1 MWSQCWRRVSV
12 QPSCITTQSLTLQ
25 KKKKKKALS
34 VCKKLSLKSKFR
46 IICFPKKTKNSAT
59 EGWRMTKTKVVR
71 CGSREE
77 HGRESGSQ
85 SQRKRPQTALLDSW
99 PRVSGS
105 TAKILVDKSGRIHK
119 YPIILTTK
127 YYKLIYTFKTWLNR
141 WWICIT

>member
-59 EGWRMTKTKVVR
+59 EG
-71 CGSREE
+71 
-77 HGRESGSQ
+77 
-85 SQRKRPQTALLDSW
+85 
-99 PRVSGS
+99 
-105 TAKILVDKSGRIHK
+105 
-119 YPIILTTK
+119 
-127 YYKLIYTFKTWLNR
+127 
-141 WWICIT
+141 